1 VAANIWPA
9 PTQGT
14 GFYQK
19 IQLDHILRDM
29 VYGRAITLAQA
40 QHALEMDWY
49 KAWLKYV
56 VATGHI

>member
-56 VATGHI
+56 VSTGHI